1 MLKYHWS
8 FLFQT
13 DVPIEKETDLIP
25 EIDDPKHPLIFFC
38 YIALCHSLLF
48 PNPPRNLTYPSHV
61 SGNYA
66 IYYIPQKHPMQNVWG
81 NCSIGSGLDHFDEP
95 KSREFEVFK
104 TSLESQRV
112 V

>member
-1 MLKYHWS
+1 
-8 FLFQT
+8 
-13 DVPIEKETDLIP
+13 
-25 EIDDPKHPLIFFC
+25 
-38 YIALCHSLLF
+38 
-48 PNPPRNLTYPSHV
+48 
-61 SGNYA
+61 
-66 IYYIPQKHPMQNVWG
+66 MQNVWG